1 MSNLFK
7 SFILIALLLGLFI
20 AYTIHRTNTYVTA
33 EFKDLTPFNNSA
45 PIYYNGFKIGKV
57 IKIHPNKTYTSTI
70 VTMEL
75 HPHDLKLP
83 INISANLK
91 KAKNRWNKKYDY
103 IDITYPKSPS
113 IFFLKDG
120 DRISGKTTVELETFL
135 ANQDPASLEAIKNDL
150 AESAKNLN
158 ITLQTLG
165 DLFATLNEIA
175 NEVSPNVVDAS
186 SDIKKTSANIVKV
199 SQNATDIANNVTGLS
214 NNVTDALSS
223 DRINSTTYNFQA
235 TSENVNLITKNLNNT
250 IPQIACS
257 LQQINEILNNVN
269 EMTEGLNCTMQKP
282 FGGMR
287 MIFGSP
293 VSKKKCGCQ

>member
-7 SFILIALLLGLFI
+7 STIIIGVLLIICTMYLN
-20 AYTIHRTNTYVTA
+20 YKKNTYVTA
-33 EFKDLTPFNNSA
+33 EFKELAPFNHSA

-57 IKIHPNKTYTSTI
+57 VKIHPNKTYTSTI

-113 IFFLKDG
+113 IYYLKDG

-135 ANQDPASLEAIKNDL
+135 SNQDPASLEAIKNDL
-150 AESAKNLN
+150 AESARNLN
-158 ITLQTLG
+158 VTLQTLG
-165 DLFATLNEIA
+165 DLFATLNDMA
-175 NEVSPNVVDAS
+175 GGVSPNVVDAS
-186 SDIKKTSANIVKV
+186 SNIKKTSANIVKV
-199 SQNATDIANNVTGLS
+199 SKNATNIADNIEGLS
-214 NNVTDALSS
+214 NNVSGALSYNS
-223 DRINSTTYNFQA
+223 INSTTNNIQA
-235 TSENVNLITKNLNNT
+235 TSQNINQMTKDLNQT

-257 LQQINEILNNVN
+257 LQQVNEILYNIN
-269 EMTEGLNCTMQKP
+269 EMTGGMNCTMKKP

-293 VSKKKCGCQ
+293 ISKKQCKCQ

>member
-7 SFILIALLLGLFI
+7 SFILIALLLGLSV
-20 AYTIHRTNTYVTA
+20 AYTKHRTNTYITA
-33 EFKDLTPFNNSA
+33 EFKELTPFNNSA

-135 ANQDPASLEAIKNDL
+135 SNQDPASLEAIKNDL

-165 DLFATLNEIA
+165 DLFATLNEMA
-175 NEVSPNVVDAS
+175 SEVSPNVVDAS

-199 SQNATDIANNVTGLS
+199 SQSATDIANNVNGLS

-269 EMTEGLNCTMQKP
+269 EMTEGINCTMQKP

-293 VSKKKCGCQ
+293 VSKKKCGCR

>member
-1 MSNLFK
+1 MSNLLK
-7 SFILIALLLGLFI
+7 SIILVGILLGI
-20 AYTIHRTNTYVTA
+20 CVAYTIYRTNTYITA
-33 EFKDLTPFNNSA
+33 EFKELTPFNNSA

-57 IKIHPNKTYTSTI
+57 IKIRPNKTYTSTI

-135 ANQDPASLEAIKNDL
+135 SNQDPASLEAIKNDL

-158 ITLQTLG
+158 ITLQALG
-165 DLFATLNEIA
+165 DLFATLNEMA
-175 NEVSPNVVDAS
+175 SEVSPNVVDAS

-199 SQNATDIANNVTGLS
+199 SQSATDIANNVTGLS
-214 NNVTDALSS
+214 TNVTDALSP

-235 TSENVNLITKNLNNT
+235 TSENVNHITKNLNDT

-269 EMTEGLNCTMQKP
+269 EMTEGINCTMQKP